1 MNVRTFFALA
11 FLPVSVSA
19 FAATAVDFDRQV
31 RPILSDNCFACHGPD
46 EKQRML
52 GIHFDTKEGAFAKPG
67 VIVPGDSAHS
77 KMYLRISN
85 PNEAMR
91 MPPVSSGHKLTPAQ
105 IDTIKAWIDSGAKWE
120 THWSFVPPVRPELP
134 AVKNESWVRTPI
146 DRFVLARLEKENLA
160 PSPETDTATLLRRV
174 TFDLTGLPPTPAEL
188 NAFLA
193 DTSSNAYEKV
203 VDRLLASPHY
213 GERMSVPWLDLARYS
228 DTHGYHIDSAREMW
242 PWRDWVIQ
250 AFNHNMPYDQFTV
263 EQIAGDLLP
272 NSTQAQQIATGFNR
286 NHMINFEG
294 GAIPEEYQNEYIVD
308 RIEATSTT
316 WLGITLG
323 CARCHDHK
331 YDPLT
336 QKDFYSFG
344 AFFNAVPEEGLDGYK
359 GNAKPFLQLPNT
371 QQTATKDLLSKFIK
385 QKDEQLLQAQA
396 AWERQQREMPVAD
409 ITSGLI
415 AEYPFDDSLADRLHS
430 DASPKLLNGKLEY
443 VNGLAARAADFDAE
457 PQVSYGSI
465 GAFSTT
471 KPFTLTFWVKADG
484 PSGMELFQRYA
495 SSPPTLPIPSAENA
509 TAKPPTPEPTAHP
522 SHDRQGVLSSGY
534 EIALDYC
541 AKNTCNVIVRLRDKG
556 VDSGIEVKSQKG
568 AALEAW
574 SHLSITYDGS
584 GKAKGI
590 QIYVDGQAVPVD
602 VIRDQ
607 PLNVVFDK
615 GDLQTGNKE
624 WGTPFKGQ
632 LSDLRFYDR
641 RLYANEVS
649 ELGLFGP
656 LHKVLD
662 VPEARRSEA
671 QQKWLRDYFVASV
684 ANPLEKQEKQDLAT
698 LKRGFDQ
705 LNREIPSTMVMS
717 DMAKPRDTFVLKRG
731 DYRLQGDKVT
741 PNTPI
746 VLPALPSDAPR
757 NRLTLAKW
765 IVDPANPLTPRVAV
779 NHFWQMYF
787 GLGLVKTAEDF
798 GSQGDPPSNQ
808 ALLDWLAT
816 EFLQSKWD
824 VKAMQRLIVTS
835 AVYRQAS
842 KVTPEQFEKDP
853 ENRLLARGPRFR
865 LPAEM
870 IRDNALF
877 VSGLINDKIG
887 GPSVLPYQPKG
898 LWEEMAFGGDFS
910 AQTYEQSHGADLY
923 RRSMYT
929 FWKRTVPYPGLNT
942 FDAPDREKCSARRT
956 ITNTPLQALLLMNDP
971 TYLEASRTLAQ
982 RDLTEAPA
990 NETERVRWAFRLI
1003 TDRDPSPKE
1012 AEILT
1017 KLYEKERTHYE
1028 THKDAAQK
1036 LLTIGESKPDTRFEP
1051 VELAAWT
1058 MVASTILNM
1067 DETVTK
1073 N

>member
-1 MNVRTFFALA
+1 MTVRSCFVLALA
-11 FLPVSVSA
+11 VGCVRFSA
-19 FAATAVDFDRQV
+19 FAAPAVDFDRQV

-46 EKQRML
+46 EKQRMMEL
-52 GIHFDTKEGAFAKPG
+52 HFDTKEGAFGKAG

-77 KMYLRISN
+77 KMYLRVSN
-85 PNEAMR
+85 PNEALR
-91 MPPVSSGHKLTPAQ
+91 MPPVSSGRKLTPTQ
-105 IDTIKAWIDSGAKWE
+105 IETIKAWIDSGAKWE

-134 AVKNESWVRTPI
+134 VVKQEAWAHTPV
-146 DRFVLARLEKENLA
+146 DRFVLARLEKEGLT
-160 PSPETDTATLLRRV
+160 PSAEADKATLLRRV
-174 TFDLTGLPPTPAEL
+174 TFDLTGLPPTPSEL
-188 NAFLA
+188 KDFLA
-193 DTSSNAYEKV
+193 DTSTNAYEKV

-242 PWRDWVIQ
+242 PWRDWVIS
-250 AFNHNMPYDQFTV
+250 AFNKNMPYDQFTV

-272 NSTQAQQIATGFNR
+272 NATQAQKIATGFNR

-359 GNAKPFLQLPNT
+359 GNAKPFLQLPNEK
-371 QQTATKDLLSKFIK
+371 QTAMKELLSKAIK
-385 QKDEQLLQAQA
+385 QKDEELVLAQA

-409 ITSGLI
+409 VTAGLT
-415 AEYPFDDSLADRLHS
+415 AEFPFEDSLADRLHS
-430 DASPKLLNGKLEY
+430 DLAAKLLNGK
-443 VNGLAARAADFDAE
+443 VDFAGGLAGRAADFDSE
-457 PQVSYGSI
+457 PQVSYGAV
-465 GAFSTT
+465 GALSSA
-471 KPFTLTFWVKADG
+471 KPFAVAFWVKADG
-484 PSGMELFQRYA
+484 PSGMAVLQRFGK
-495 SSPPTLPIPSAENA
+495 SAKEGA
-509 TAKPPTPEPTAHP
+509 
-522 SHDRQGVLSSGY
+522 GY

-541 AKNTCNVIVRLRDKG
+541 AKNTCDVIVRMRDRG
-556 VDSGIEVKSQKG
+556 ADSGIEVKSQRG
-568 AALEAW
+568 VTFEVWNHIAV
-574 SHLSITYDGS
+574 TYDGS
-584 GKAKGI
+584 GRAKGL
-590 QIYVDGQAVPVD
+590 QVYVDGQAVPVD
-602 VIRDQ
+602 VVRDDA
-607 PLNVVFDK
+607 LHAEFDR
-615 GDLQTGNKE
+615 GELQTGNKE
-624 WGTPFKGQ
+624 WGTAFKGQ

-641 RLYANEVS
+641 RLYANEIL
-649 ELGLFGP
+649 ELGVFGP

-671 QQKWLRDYFVASV
+671 QQKWLRDYFVANV
-684 ANPLEKQEKQDLAT
+684 ANPLERQEKQDLAT

-717 DMAKPRDTFVLKRG
+717 EMAKPRDTFVLKRG
-731 DYRLQGDKVT
+731 DYRNPTDKVI

-765 IVDPANPLTPRVAV
+765 IVDPANPLTARVAV

-787 GLGLVKTAEDF
+787 GIGLVKTAEDF
-798 GSQGDPPSNQ
+798 GSQGDPPANQ
-808 ALLDWLAT
+808 ALLDWMAT
-816 EFLQSKWD
+816 EFVQSKWD
-824 VKAMQRLIVTS
+824 VKAMQRMIVMS
-835 AVYRQAS
+835 AVYRQSS
-842 KVTPEQFEKDP
+842 KVSPELLEKDP

-877 VSGLINDKIG
+877 VSGLINEKIG

-971 TYLEASRTLAQ
+971 TYLEAARSLAQ
-982 RDLTEAPA
+982 RDLAEAPA
-990 NETERVRWAFRLI
+990 DEQGRVRWAFHLV
-1003 TDRDPSPKE
+1003 TDRDPSAKE

-1017 KLYEKERTHYE
+1017 KLYEKEHAHYADRKE
-1028 THKDAAQK
+1028 AAQK
-1036 LLTIGESKPDTRFEP
+1036 LLMIGESKADARFEP
-1051 VELAAWT
+1051 AELAAWT